1 MEWFQQWKHRS
12 LTIRWAAPNRRNF
25 SLSKEGII
33 VATEWEYMHLRNFNE
48 SELIFDEQETKEI
61 LKFFFQADRQK
72 IESIQITNELRNLA
86 QGLLVA
92 AVDASY
98 AMGWVELTFR
108 WAVNPGSG
116 LKKALQK
123 LARRA
128 VRYWFK
134 HLKQDQSLTDAKIY
148 ESIREQLARN
158 FRSAFQIILLA
169 KAHDQ
174 RKHSLMACINCAS
187 PKPHDRVWG

>member
-1 MEWFQQWKHRS
+1 MKRFQQWKHRS
-12 LTIRWAAPNRRNF
+12 LTIRWAASNLRNF

-33 VATEWEYMHLRNFNE
+33 VSTEWEYMHLRNFNE
-48 SELIFDEQETKEI
+48 SELIFDVQETKEI

-169 KAHDQ
+169 KAQGQ
-174 RKHSLMACINCAS
+174 RKHSLMACMNCAS

>member
-1 MEWFQQWKHRS
+1 M
-12 LTIRWAAPNRRNF
+12 
-25 SLSKEGII
+25 
-33 VATEWEYMHLRNFNE
+33 ATKWEHMHLRNF
-48 SELIFDEQETKEI
+48 SEAELMFDEQETEEI

-128 VRYWFK
+128 ARYWFK
-134 HLKQDQSLTDAKIY
+134 HLKHDQSLTDAKIY

-158 FRSAFQIILLA
+158 FRSPFQIILQA
-169 KAHDQ
+169 KAQGQ
-174 RKHSLMACINCAS
+174 RKHSLVACINCAPLKS
-187 PKPHDRVWG
+187 HDRILG